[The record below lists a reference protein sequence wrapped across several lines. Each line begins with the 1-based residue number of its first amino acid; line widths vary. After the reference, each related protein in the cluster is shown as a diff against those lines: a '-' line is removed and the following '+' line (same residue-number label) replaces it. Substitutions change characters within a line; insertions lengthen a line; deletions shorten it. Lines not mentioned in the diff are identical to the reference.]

1 MGFKEV
7 IQSDINNIFLNN
19 EEFCDMHMVDGK
31 EMHVIVDELE
41 LTERE
46 KKSVNKDMTYKAQK
60 LIYVS
65 AEEFGKLPKINR
77 PFNLDG
83 RTYLV
88 RDASEED
95 GMYSITLEVNT
106 GGK

>member
-1 MGFKEV
+1 MGLKDIIRE
-7 IQSDINNIFLNN
+7 DINKIFLNN
-19 EEFCDMHMVDGK
+19 EEFSDLHMVDGK
-31 EMHVIVDELE
+31 EIHVIVDEME

-46 KKSVNKDMTYKAQK
+46 KKSINRDMNYKAQK